1 MTMPS
6 LQSAAPLEPPQRGF
20 PLSRFATP
28 ADDEFVEKL
37 QALAFGP
44 GRFARTAFRVRE
56 RFPIDK
62 SLSLIGEIGG
72 VAVSSVWMTPI
83 SVGGINGYLL
93 GPLATDPAYRGQG
106 AGKLLVHEACRLALA
121 RGEGRFVLLVGDEP
135 YYGPLGFARTTHG
148 AIQFPGPV
156 DPARVLL
163 HAPIRRSP
171 CRSPAR
177 SRRFGAPWPADR
189 QGLTRRSAMP
199 GGTPAGRAFLRRL
212 WYPIVSQMPLGT
224 HAGRQ

>member
-1 MTMPS
+1 MSMPS
-6 LQSAAPLEPPQRGF
+6 LQATPLEPPQRAL
-20 PLSRFATP
+20 PVIRFATP
-28 ADDEFVEKL
+28 EDDQFVEQL

-62 SLSLIGEIGG
+62 SLSLVAEIGG
-72 VAVSSVWMTPI
+72 LPVSSVWMTPI

-93 GPLATDPAYRGQG
+93 GPLATDPNYRGQG
-106 AGKLLVHEACRLALA
+106 AGKLLVREVCRLALA

-135 YYGPLGFARTTHG
+135 YYGPLGFAHTTEG

-163 HAPIRRSP
+163 HAPDP
-171 CRSPAR
+171 TLA
-177 SRRFGAPWPADR
+177 SRLAGPIAAFK
-189 QGLTRRSAMP
+189 P
-199 GGTPAGRAFLRRL
+199 GML
-212 WYPIVSQMPLGT
+212 S
-224 HAGRQ
+224 